1 MQYEVG
7 NRSLLDRIGLV
18 VMEIGLVSNNS
29 GVDARVIAVIL
40 LVTKNAQT
48 EKACKSGENQKNPTF
63 SLNRIL
69 GDEVEAY
76 HSASNAQ

>member
-18 VMEIGLVSNNS
+18 VLEIGLVSNNS

-40 LVTKNAQT
+40 LVTKTAQT
-48 EKACKSGENQKNPTF
+48 AKSFKSGENEK
-63 SLNRIL
+63 IL
-69 GDEVEAY
+69 HFHWY
-76 HSASNAQ
+76 FRR

>member
-18 VMEIGLVSNNS
+18 IMGIGLVSNNS

-48 EKACKSGENQKNPTF
+48 EKACKSGENK
-63 SLNRIL
+63 RIQ
-69 GDEVEAY
+69 
-76 HSASNAQ
+76 HFH

>member
-7 NRSLLDRIGLV
+7 NRSLLDRIVLV
-18 VMEIGLVSNNS
+18 IMEIGLVSNNS

-48 EKACKSGENQKNPTF
+48 EKAFKSGENQK
-63 SLNRIL
+63 IL
-69 GDEVEAY
+69 HFHWY
-76 HSASNAQ
+76 FRR

>member
-18 VMEIGLVSNNS
+18 IMEIGLVSNNS
-29 GVDARVIAVIL
+29 RVDARVIVAIL

-48 EKACKSGENQKNPTF
+48 EKAFESGENRK
-63 SLNRIL
+63 IL
-69 GDEVEAY
+69 HFHWY
-76 HSASNAQ
+76 FRR

>member
-7 NRSLLDRIGLV
+7 NRSLLDRIVLV
-18 VMEIGLVSNNS
+18 IMEIGLVSNNS
-29 GVDARVIAVIL
+29 RVDARVIVAIL

-48 EKACKSGENQKNPTF
+48 EKVFKSGENQK
-63 SLNRIL
+63 SYILIGIL

-76 HSASNAQ
+76 HSASNTQ

>member
-1 MQYEVG
+1 MQCEVG

-18 VMEIGLVSNNS
+18 IMGIGLVSNNS

-48 EKACKSGENQKNPTF
+48 EKACKSGENQ
-63 SLNRIL
+63 RIPHF
-69 GDEVEAY
+69 Y
-76 HSASNAQ
+76 

>member
-18 VMEIGLVSNNS
+18 IMEIGLVSNNS
-29 GVDARVIAVIL
+29 RVDARVIVAIL

-48 EKACKSGENQKNPTF
+48 EKARKSGENQKIPHF
-63 SLNRIL
+63 
-69 GDEVEAY
+69 
-76 HSASNAQ
+76 H

>member
-7 NRSLLDRIGLV
+7 NRSLLDRIVLV
-18 VMEIGLVSNNS
+18 IMEIGLVSNNS
-29 GVDARVIAVIL
+29 RVDARVIVAIL

-48 EKACKSGENQKNPTF
+48 EKAFKSGENQK
-63 SLNRIL
+63 SYILIGIL

-76 HSASNAQ
+76 HSASNTQ

>member
-18 VMEIGLVSNNS
+18 IMEIGLVSNNS
-29 GVDARVIAVIL
+29 RVDARVIVAIL

-48 EKACKSGENQKNPTF
+48 EKAFKSGEN
-63 SLNRIL
+63 
-69 GDEVEAY
+69 
-76 HSASNAQ
+76 